1 MFYSH
6 FRSPLAYF
14 EFVAATSTTQH
25 RTIAVFSDLQS
36 KSNMER
42 QTQRMECQSNVS
54 NNIDLEEEVN
64 HTFLRDVSEQIA
76 QWEGLASRLGLS
88 NAKIHNI
95 KEDYRGNNSEI
106 KYQMLV
112 SWKQKNGK
120 NATYRALIEGL
131 KKADLEDL
139 ANEIQDGKYTD
150 GLR

>member
-1 MFYSH
+1 
-6 FRSPLAYF
+6 
-14 EFVAATSTTQH
+14 
-25 RTIAVFSDLQS
+25 
-36 KSNMER
+36 MER

-54 NNIDLEEEVN
+54 NNIDVEEEVN
-64 HTFLRDVSEQIA
+64 HTFLRDVSEEIA

-131 KKADLEDL
+131 KKAGLEDL